1 MYVLEIYYELFQ
13 IWTGWPMSVNLD
25 DAVLALTGI
34 TYPEHNLKVR
44 RAPQKPPNKESKRVN
59 IPNTYKRVIISNT
72 LKHN

>member
-1 MYVLEIYYELFQ
+1 
-13 IWTGWPMSVNLD
+13 MSINLD

-59 IPNTYKRVIISNT
+59 IPSTYKRVNIPNT
-72 LKHN
+72 LTLLILLCINISFKDHFHN